1 MKIIR
6 DKQFKAEI
14 QQLKKLSALRKKDYT
29 KYEHVYIANR
39 NRIAQKYEVSIRT
52 VQHWI
57 KNKTPWV
64 RQKRADVGKERVKV
78 SRKITRMIDDGLKSG
93 KKKKEVFKKV
103 QEMSGQ
109 KLSGRILDR
118 EAGKEVNSDAT
129 GHGSEARDFFRKLF
143 ECDLIPPDKG
153 NKMKYNKTVFMVNKS
168 DLEDICRILG
178 NAYNRYSDAKDK
190 FKINRASYRKTKLWQ
205 LYDEA
210 VNIINERGVSISD
223 LKEISLFIQRL
234 EIDRNKINPRVITFW
249 KILQDYKPDVT
260 LDEVIS
266 LAEEYEGVYD

>member
-1 MKIIR
+1 MKVLR
-6 DKQFKAEI
+6 GKELKNEI
-14 QQLKKLSALRKKDYT
+14 THLKNLSALRKKNPK
-29 KYEHVYIANR
+29 KYEKEYMLWRDRLALKHNVT
-39 NRIAQKYEVSIRT
+39 VRT
-52 VQHWI
+52 IQNWI
-57 KNKTPWV
+57 VRKNPWV
-64 RQKRADVGKERVKV
+64 RDKRDDVGKERVKV

-93 KKKKEVFKKV
+93 LTKKAVREEVQKK
-103 QEMSGQ
+103 SGQ
-109 KLSGRILDR
+109 KLSTRVFDR
-118 EAGKEVNSDAT
+118 EGKKELTSDAT
-129 GHGSEARDFFRKLF
+129 GYGSEARDFFRKLF
-143 ECDLIPPDKG
+143 ECDLIPSEKG
-153 NKMKYNKTVFMVNKS
+153 IKMKYDKTSFTVNKS

-234 EIDRNKINPRVITFW
+234 EIDRNKINPRVTTFW